1 MGRGGGGVGRGWKP
15 TLGLRLP
22 GERHPQRRSGRLSR
36 SEAATAAATLV
47 SVVRTR
53 LGRGREPG
61 LGLAGK
67 GAAEAR
73 GPPGRRTWWSEA
85 TVAFLAGIATPCS
98 PGRGREAASSR
109 LSHELFLVPE
119 PEVCAS
125 IAPSLRVSLLIYFFS
140 RRVPSPFNHSHLYPP
155 PPPNLYLQ
163 SYSSGRLPEP
173 LSPKLFFRRPA
184 IFLLQDPLRGPFL
197 CSPYFCSPKAWM
209 KPVLA
214 PAHLDPSAAT
224 CHRGA

>member
-22 GERHPQRRSGRLSR
+22 RERRPQRRSGRLSR
-36 SEAATAAATLV
+36 SEAATAAATPV

-85 TVAFLAGIATPCS
+85 TVALLAGIATPCS

-109 LSHELFLVPE
+109 LAHELFLVPE
-119 PEVCAS
+119 PEVC
-125 IAPSLRVSLLIYFFS
+125 SLSPGLSPDLFLFQK
-140 RRVPSPFNHSHLYPP
+140 SPFTLQPLPPLSP

-214 PAHLDPSAAT
+214 RAHLDPSAAT

>member
-22 GERHPQRRSGRLSR
+22 RERHPQRRSGRLSR
-36 SEAATAAATLV
+36 SEAATAAATPV

-85 TVAFLAGIATPCS
+85 TVALLAGIATPCS

-109 LSHELFLVPE
+109 LAHELFLVPE

-155 PPPNLYLQ
+155 RPRTFISKAILQEGSPNIYLQ
-163 SYSSGRLPEP
+163 SYSSGD
-173 LSPKLFFRRPA
+173 RRSSSSRIPCEGHSSA
-184 IFLLQDPLRGPFL
+184 PHISVVPRRG
-197 CSPYFCSPKAWM
+197 
-209 KPVLA
+209 
-214 PAHLDPSAAT
+214 
-224 CHRGA
+224 